1 MKSKHRGK
9 IQIIKYCKQ
18 MLTDAE
24 RKAERESIAKIEAYK
39 KQEKQ
44 VYRRIEKE
52 RAAADKKDV
61 ELNHDH
67 FEASLESH
75 IKQLQSELLEIE
87 INLQEA
93 LKEATKKFSSKVTTI
108 IEEMKLLTSEYIQN
122 VSTEVSVFNE
132 KFREA
137 AIVEKD
143 KFVVH
148 FDEVSEDDIQKEYE
162 NNLPLF
168 EALSY
173 YYQDAD
179 ALVQH
184 LEGFKESTETKIA
197 GYESTICTAI

>member
-1 MKSKHRGK
+1 MK
-9 IQIIKYCKQ
+9 
-18 MLTDAE
+18 A
-24 RKAERESIAKIEAYK
+24 
-39 KQEKQ
+39 
-44 VYRRIEKE
+44 
-52 RAAADKKDV
+52 
-61 ELNHDH
+61 
-67 FEASLESH
+67 
-75 IKQLQSELLEIE
+75 
-87 INLQEA
+87 
-93 LKEATKKFSSKVTTI
+93 
-108 IEEMKLLTSEYIQN
+108 LTSEYIQN

-173 YYQDAD
+173 YFGDPD